1 MQVFVTLDHRFQ
13 IHLLCS
19 RPPTSTMKKTWMPN
33 LIRRR
38 WGKPSTNSCSCW
50 RGKRR
55 RASRT
60 WPPYCHTCPRLHK
73 DMLAPVLHV
82 FGRGYGGH
90 WRLVS
95 SQHWTKIRPIC
106 SPRLSC
112 TCTYTRL
119 RTTGYYP
126 WISWVI
132 PVYLVISLACQ
143 LDYSC
148 PVTVLE

>member
-60 WPPYCHTCPRLHK
+60 WPQYCHTCPRLHNSL
-73 DMLAPVLHV
+73 LAQELHV
-82 FGRGYGGH
+82 CGRGYGGQFSPSTGQRADLYVH
-90 WRLVS
+90 PVGVAPVPTRSGPQVTIPGYPGL
-95 SQHWTKIRPIC
+95 SQFIW
-106 SPRLSC
+106 
-112 TCTYTRL
+112 
-119 RTTGYYP
+119 
-126 WISWVI
+126 
-132 PVYLVISLACQ
+132 
-143 LDYSC
+143 
-148 PVTVLE
+148 